1 MILSFS
7 ITSKLAERDGVTDP
21 LITRQKTCSRRIWT
35 NAAARSWVSQYN
47 KGRRIH
53 SAWTNLPYV
62 PGAHEIGTFELVC
75 EPYQERL
82 GDMPEAEL
90 YNEGG
95 FWRDR
100 DHFIQ
105 EIGNNSPN
113 LIVWV
118 VRWKNFAPSVSVVN
132 VPK

>member
-1 MILSFS
+1 
-7 ITSKLAERDGVTDP
+7 
-21 LITRQKTCSRRIWT
+21 
-35 NAAARSWVSQYN
+35 
-47 KGRRIH
+47 
-53 SAWTNLPYV
+53 
-62 PGAHEIGTFELVC
+62 
-75 EPYQERL
+75 
-82 GDMPEAEL
+82 MPEAEL